1 MANLSGSIRRGVR
14 NAFRARLRAAA
25 VIALLSVIIG
35 ALAVLVQLAVS
46 SRQQIRELE
55 ARVRTLIEL
64 REAGAFG
71 TGGFGRDKPEGEEH
85 FTTKTLE
92 AVKRIP
98 SAKHISRI
106 DEYVYAP
113 EIDPTKANAYA
124 MVIGLRPGSALR
136 AIGEIDYENARIIA
150 GRSIGTGDES
160 KPVAVV
166 GRLYA
171 RQRVG
176 INTASDAALHV
187 RTVTLGGTVFE
198 IVGIYST
205 ANDFGDN
212 HVFVPIEAFRAA
224 YKPGNKLSKIFIT
237 VDAVANVDRVVADLK
252 TLREADVVNTPEAV
266 STARTSLGSLAA
278 ASVYSIALLFAI
290 GVVLVVFVMVLSV
303 RERVREIG
311 MLKAIGASNRELVGQ
326 FLSEAVTVCILG
338 SVGATGLAAV
348 GIWLVR
354 SVSGLLLGF
363 EAPLLLSL
371 AAGAL
376 VFAGIASIYPIVK
389 ARRLSPV
396 EAMRSAE

>member
-1 MANLSGSIRRGVR
+1 MGSIKRGIR
-14 NAFRARLRAAA
+14 NAFRARARAAA
-25 VIALLSVIIG
+25 VVALLSVIIG
-35 ALAVLVQLAVS
+35 ALAVLVQMAVS

-71 TGGFGRDKPEGEEH
+71 TGGFGKDKPVGEEG
-85 FTTKTLE
+85 FTTDTLE

-98 SAKHISRI
+98 HARHIARI
-106 DEYVYAP
+106 DEYIYAP
-113 EIDPTKANAYA
+113 QIDPSKANAYA

-150 GRSIGTGDES
+150 GRSFVADDTS
-160 KPVAVV
+160 RQVAVV

-171 RQRVG
+171 RQRLG
-176 INTASDAALHV
+176 LEHASDGPLRG
-187 RTVTLGGTVFE
+187 RTVTLNGTEFE
-198 IVGIYST
+198 VVGIYST

-212 HVFVPIEAFRAA
+212 HVFVPIEAFRAT
-224 YKPGNKLSKIFIT
+224 YKPGNKLGKIFVT
-237 VDAVANVDRVVADLK
+237 VDSVANVDRVVADLK
-252 TLREADVVNTPEAV
+252 SLPEADVVTTPEAV

-290 GVVLVVFVMVLSV
+290 GIVLVVFVMVLSV

-326 FLSEAVTVCILG
+326 FLGEATTVCVLG
-338 SVGATGLAAV
+338 GIGAAGLAAL

-354 SVSGLLLGF
+354 GVSGISLAF

-376 VFAGIASIYPIVK
+376 VFAGIASIYPILK

-396 EAMRSAE
+396 EAMRSVE